1 MGQTSVPDGQ
11 WGVVTKTFEGSL
23 AVLGASGVA
32 LLIGVAVSPQVSFGL
47 RSLVALPVIAIV
59 CTLVEAFSPR
69 GWDNVPMQIV
79 PTVLA
84 AILLSK

>member
-1 MGQTSVPDGQ
+1 VLVASV
-11 WGVVTKTFEGSL
+11 
-23 AVLGASGVA
+23 VA
-32 LLIGVAVSPQVSFGL
+32 LLIAVSITSELSLDL
-47 RSLVALPVIAIV
+47 RSLFVLPLIAIL

-69 GWDNVPMQIV
+69 GWDNVPMQVV